1 MKAATLDHVNRGPDN
16 DDGDLRL
23 DPDSV
28 LANLN
33 QPRASEAGATNGSA
47 SDGCHGF
54 RLAPKRPPGRWHGK
68 ARAFAGEIGR
78 LHAEGYT
85 FEAIREALAEAGVM
99 VSNSTV
105 QREVARFRR
114 LSKPAA
120 TLEIQSLPG

>member
-1 MKAATLDHVNRGPDN
+1 MKSATLDHANRGPD
-16 DDGDLRL
+16 DDAGDLRL

-33 QPRASEAGATNGSA
+33 QPRTSEAGAANGSA
-47 SDGCHGF
+47 SNGCHSF
-54 RLAPKRPPGRWHGK
+54 RLAPTRPPGRWHGK

-85 FEAIREALAEAGVM
+85 FEAIREALAEAGVV

-114 LSKPAA
+114 LPKPAA
-120 TLEIQSLPG
+120 TVDIPSLPG

>member
-1 MKAATLDHVNRGPDN
+1 MKTATRDHANRGPD
-16 DDGDLRL
+16 DDAGDLRL

-33 QPRASEAGATNGSA
+33 QPRTSEVGAPSGPASN
-47 SDGCHGF
+47 GCHSF
-54 RLAPKRPPGRWHGK
+54 RLAPTRPPGRWHGK

-85 FEAIREALAEAGVM
+85 FEAIREALAEAGVV

-105 QREVARFRR
+105 QREVARLRR

-120 TLEIQSLPG
+120 TVDIPTLPG